1 MATYK
6 YDKTTGK
13 LTKIAGG
20 TLYADSPVGSILPF
34 GGTAIPTGW
43 LACSGQAISRT
54 DYADLYAVIGTYYG
68 SGDGSTTFNVPDLRE
83 ATVKGT
89 GLSGK
94 SNAHYSVGGITLGQF
109 VDDQMQGH
117 WHDVV
122 LRQSGGSKVYVADE
136 NLDNY
141 NSNNLFGTKTRNVA
155 TDPISD
161 GTNGTPRTGTTT
173 EVKAVGVNFIIKA
186 KSVGLPADITNE
198 VESIVST
205 ETVSLLKTYTYPA
218 NYTAIGKIFTGNTIR
233 GYGKADVTL
242 YPNGIARVDYAI
254 EITTSYAANEFG
266 YGISPDALHTINSN
280 IPLITPITPDPKGNY
295 LWLINGASGIIKR
308 NNLGF
313 SSAHGRVNYNGKLYW
328 QLGRIYNT
336 SATYGGWPTSEFA
349 VGDYITGTC
358 WGTFSV

>member
-6 YDKTTGK
+6 YDKTTGE

-20 TLYADSPVGSILPF
+20 TLYADTPVGSIMPF
-34 GGTAIPTGW
+34 GGTVIPTGW

-54 DYADLYAVIGTYYG
+54 DYADLFAVIGTYYG
-68 SGDGSTTFNVPDLRE
+68 SGNGTTTFNVPDLRE
-83 ATVKGT
+83 ATPKGT

-94 SNAHYSVGGITLGQF
+94 SNAHYSTGGITLGQF
-109 VDDQMQGH
+109 IDDQIQDH
-117 WHDVV
+117 TH
-122 LRQSGGSKVYVADE
+122 RAYKNFEGG
-136 NLDNY
+136 
-141 NSNNLFGTKTRNVA
+141 A
-155 TDPISD
+155 T
-161 GTNGTPRTGTTT
+161 GGAGGQTTLGGLAETTGIYTGRKGNTT

-186 KSVGLPADITNE
+186 KKVGAPTDFIDAI
-198 VESIVST
+198 ST
-205 ETVSLLKTYTYPA
+205 ILKTYTYPA
-218 NYTAIGKIFTGNTIR
+218 NYTAIGTIFTGNTIR

-254 EITTSYAANEFG
+254 EITTSYVANEFG

-280 IPLITPITPDPKGNY
+280 IPLITPITPDPKGSY
-295 LWLINGASGIIKR
+295 LWFINVASGIIKR
-308 NNLGF
+308 NNLGY

>member
-1 MATYK
+1 MGGIYK
-6 YDKTTGK
+6 VNKTSGE
-13 LTKIAGG
+13 LSQIAGG
-20 TLYADSPVGSILPF
+20 TLYADAPVGSIISF
-34 GGTAIPTGW
+34 GGPVIPTGW

-54 DYADLYAVIGTYYG
+54 KYADLFAVIGTYYG
-68 SGDGSTTFNVPDLRE
+68 SGNGTTTFNVPDLRE
-83 ATVKGT
+83 ATPKGT

-94 SNAHYSVGGITLGQF
+94 SNAHYSTGGITLGQF
-109 VDDQMQGH
+109 VEDRIQGH

-141 NSNNLFGTKTRNVA
+141 NSDNLFGTKTRNVA

-186 KSVGLPADITNE
+186 KKVGAPTDFIDAI
-198 VESIVST
+198 ST
-205 ETVSLLKTYTYPA
+205 ILKTYTYPA
-218 NYTAIGKIFTGNTIR
+218 NYTAIGTIFTGNTIR

-254 EITTSYAANEFG
+254 EITTSYVANEFG

-295 LWLINGASGIIKR
+295 LWFINGASGIIKR
-308 NNLGF
+308 SNLGY
-313 SSAHGRVNYNGKLYW
+313 SSAHGRVNYNNKLYW

-358 WGTFSV
+358 WGTFNV